1 MSTHQSQPSA
11 APSSCELRAKRAV
24 SLRRA
29 SFSSLSIGDEFW
41 WGGYPLEVS
50 AQNWGRKRS
59 SRTVDYRIR
68 LNGELLSHMD
78 WVYWTANEVVY
89 VAH

>member
-1 MSTHQSQPSA
+1 MTRTTQ
-11 APSSCELRAKRAV
+11 
-24 SLRRA
+24 LRRA
-29 SFSSLSIGDEFW
+29 SFSSLSIGQEFW

-59 SRTVDYRIR
+59 SRTADYRPR
-68 LNGELLSHMD
+68 LNGELSSHMD

>member
-1 MSTHQSQPSA
+1 MT
-11 APSSCELRAKRAV
+11 LRKV
-24 SLRRA
+24 N
-29 SFSSLSIGDEFW
+29 FKHVGIGDEFW

-59 SRTVDYRIR
+59 SRTADYRPR
-68 LNGELLSHMD
+68 LNGELSSHMD
-78 WVYWTANEVVY
+78 WAYWAANEVVY